1 MLEVQTAI
9 VGKMY
14 GINPFDQPGVE
25 ASKINAYA
33 LLGREGY
40 EERRKEIESYQK
52 AGSKHIV

>member
-25 ASKINAYA
+25 ASKVNTYA
-33 LLGREGY
+33 LLGRKGY
-40 EERRKEIESYQK
+40 EGRRKEIEGYQK
-52 AGSKHIV
+52 TGSKHIV

>member
-1 MLEVQTAI
+1 MLEVQTSI

-14 GINPFDQPGVE
+14 GINPFDQHGVE

-33 LLGREGY
+33 ILGRKGY

-52 AGSKHIV
+52 SGSKHVV